1 MTNLLLFIYAFFAI
15 VLENMAIF
23 TFDLASV
30 LIKINKND
38 GKRGNKM
45 NKFDKLGLQLFT
57 IRNFMQTEEDVR
69 ESFQKMRK
77 YGYTQAQTARCGV
90 SSEVLARL
98 AKEEGIE
105 IVGIHTSFDAML
117 KNVEQVIED
126 TLTVGST
133 NMGIGG
139 FHDFNSLDD
148 VKRFIEQ
155 ANDIAVK
162 AAANGLKLTYHNH
175 SHEFIRWG
183 NNKTTMDMLVEGLDP
198 NHTSFVLDTYWV
210 QHGGAD
216 VRYWIEKLAGRIDI
230 LHLKDM
236 KLIIVPDFVKP
247 QRVQQMTEIG
257 AGNMNWELIIESAKK
272 SGVKYYVVEQDNS
285 WSVNCFAS
293 IKASAEYLG
302 KLMD

>member
-1 MTNLLLFIYAFFAI
+1 
-15 VLENMAIF
+15 
-23 TFDLASV
+23 
-30 LIKINKND
+30 
-38 GKRGNKM
+38 
-45 NKFDKLGLQLFT
+45 
-57 IRNFMQTEEDVR
+57 
-69 ESFQKMRK
+69 
-77 YGYTQAQTARCGV
+77 
-90 SSEVLARL
+90 
-98 AKEEGIE
+98 
-105 IVGIHTSFDAML
+105 
-117 KNVEQVIED
+117 
-126 TLTVGST
+126 
-133 NMGIGG
+133 
-139 FHDFNSLDD
+139 
-148 VKRFIEQ
+148 
-155 ANDIAVK
+155 
-162 AAANGLKLTYHNH
+162 
-175 SHEFIRWG
+175 
-183 NNKTTMDMLVEGLDP
+183 MDMLVEGLDP